1 MKYNVTIERVLTR
14 GYEIEADTEEELL
27 HKVEELQSSL
37 MDDPAEMEDSGESWD
52 YAVTD
57 DEGRDII
64 TWSK

>member
-1 MKYNVTIERVLTR
+1 MKYNVTIERALTR
-14 GYEIEADTEEELL
+14 GYEIEVDTEEEMLR
-27 HKVEELQSSL
+27 KVEELQAAL

-64 TWSK
+64 TWSR